1 MKKLIIFVMAL
12 TTLIGGTAQP
22 RKLELKSADPKQKKE
37 LRSADP
43 KGKLEGKLEARRSD
57 IKQKVAEYAEFKL
70 TSDLIG
76 TLTDKERE
84 LVKIFIEI
92 GQVMDDIY
100 WDEYF
105 GNENRAKL
113 KEIKDPAL
121 RAFAEIQYGA
131 WDRLDSERPF
141 LPGYK
146 ERPAG
151 CNFYPADMT
160 EKEFDALK
168 DPLKESQYSVIRRDE
183 KGKLY
188 VLPYH
193 KAYAKELEHVDK
205 LLEQAI
211 GLAENDGLRKYL
223 EARREAFRTDDY
235 FESDMVWMDMKDS
248 KLDFVVGPIE
258 NYDDGIKGL
267 KCSHEAFVLIKD
279 EKWSSDLSKFAALL
293 PEMQRLLPCEDK
305 YKKEVPG
312 TDCDINV
319 YDVVYYAGDCNAG
332 SKTIAINLP
341 NDERVQLKK
350 GSRRLQLKN
359 AMQAK
364 FDNIMVPIAKLMVS
378 EKQVDKVTFNAFFGN
393 TCYHEVAHG
402 LGIKNTITGRGPCRQ
417 ALGSLYSAWEEA
429 KADVCGLF
437 LTEQLIEK
445 GYITNSTIEE
455 NYVTFIAGILRSVR
469 FGATEAHGV
478 ANIMCYNFF
487 KEHGAFT
494 RDKQGKYVIDV
505 DRARKAAREWAAL
518 IIKMEGDGD
527 MNAAKAYSDKNG
539 KISPELQ
546 KDLDRIRDANIPRDI
561 KYIQGPDVL
570 GL

>member
-1 MKKLIIFVMAL
+1 MKKLTIFVMAISML
-12 TTLIGGTAQP
+12 AAVGC
-22 RKLELKSADPKQKKE
+22 
-37 LRSADP
+37 
-43 KGKLEGKLEARRSD
+43 KGKKADQPKSE
-57 IKQKVAEYAEFKL
+57 IQQKVDEYAEFELK
-70 TSDLIG
+70 SDLIQN
-76 TLTDKERE
+76 LSANEKE

-92 GQVMDDIY
+92 GKVMDDIY
-100 WDEYF
+100 WDQYF
-105 GNENRAKL
+105 GNENRASL
-113 KEIKDPAL
+113 DTLSDPAM
-121 RAFAEIQYGA
+121 RAFANIQYGA

-141 LPGYK
+141 IPGYGK
-146 ERPAG
+146 RPAG
-151 CNFYPADMT
+151 CNFYPKDMT
-160 EKEFDALK
+160 KEEFDALE
-168 DPLKESQYSVIRRDE
+168 DPLKNDQYSVVRRDAE
-183 KGKLY
+183 GKLY

-193 KAYAKELEHVDK
+193 EAYKEQLAKVDELMAKAIE
-205 LLEQAI
+205 
-211 GLAENDGLRKYL
+211 LAENPGLKKYL

-258 NYDDGIKGL
+258 NYDDGVNGL
-267 KCSHEAFVLIKD
+267 KCSHEAFVLVKD
-279 EKWSSDLSKFAALL
+279 EQWSNDLSKFAALL
-293 PEMQRLLPCEDK
+293 PEMQKLLPCDEK

-364 FDNIMVPIAKLMVS
+364 FDNIMVPIANLMVCP
-378 EKQVDKVTFNAFFGN
+378 EQVDSVTFNAFFGN

-402 LGIKNTITGRGPCRQ
+402 LGIKNTVTGRGPCRQ
-417 ALGSLYSAWEEA
+417 ALGAQYSAWEEA

-437 LTEQLIEK
+437 LTEQLIER
-445 GYITNSTIEE
+445 GLITNTTVNQ
-455 NYVTFIAGILRSVR
+455 NYITFIAGILRSVR

-487 KEHGAFT
+487 EQAGAFT
-494 RDKQGKYVIDV
+494 RNADGKYVINV
-505 DRARKAAREWAAL
+505 EKAREAARAWAAL
-518 IIKMEGDGD
+518 IIAMEGEGD
-527 MNAAKAYSDKNG
+527 MAAAKAYSDKNG
-539 KISPELQ
+539 KIGDALQ
-546 KDLDRIRDANIPRDI
+546 KDLDQIRDANIPRDI
-561 KYIQGPDVL
+561 IYRQGADVL

>member
-1 MKKLIIFVMAL
+1 MKKLTVIAMAASML
-12 TTLIGGTAQP
+12 LAIGCQNKKAGKDCA
-22 RKLELKSADPKQKKE
+22 ADPEIQ
-37 LRSADP
+37 
-43 KGKLEGKLEARRSD
+43 
-57 IKQKVAEYAEFKL
+57 QKVNEYAEFTL
-70 TSDLIG
+70 TSDLIQ
-76 TLTDKERE
+76 TLSANEKE

-92 GQVMDDIY
+92 GKVMDDIY

-105 GNENRAKL
+105 GYANRESIDTL
-113 KEIKDPAL
+113 CDPAM
-121 RAFAEIQYGA
+121 RAFARIQYGA

-141 LPGYK
+141 LPGYG

-151 CNFYPADMT
+151 CNFYPVDMT
-160 EKEFDALK
+160 AEEFEALE
-168 DPLKESQYSVIRRDE
+168 DPLKNDQYSVLRRDE
-183 KGKLY
+183 NGKLY

-193 KAYAKELEHVDK
+193 EAYKTELAIVDS
-205 LLEQAI
+205 LLEKAI
-211 GLAENDGLRKYL
+211 ALADNAGLKKYL

-235 FESDMVWMDMKDS
+235 FNSDMVWMDMKDS

-258 NYDDGIKGL
+258 NYDDGINGL
-267 KCSHEAFVLIKD
+267 KCSHEAFVLVKD
-279 EKWSSDLSKFAALL
+279 EAWSNDLSKFAALL
-293 PEMQRLLPCEDK
+293 PEMQKLLPCDPK

-364 FDNIMVPIAKLMVS
+364 FDNIMVPIAKLMVCP
-378 EKQVDKVTFNAFFGN
+378 EQVDSVTFNAFFGN

-402 LGIKNTITGRGPCRQ
+402 LGIKNTVTGRGPCRQ
-417 ALGSLYSAWEEA
+417 ALGAQYSAWEEA

-437 LTEQLIEK
+437 LTEQLIER
-445 GYITNSTIEE
+445 GEITNTTVAQ
-455 NYVTFIAGILRSVR
+455 NYITFIAGILRSVR

-478 ANIMCYNFF
+478 ANIMCYNYF

-494 RDKQGKYVIDV
+494 RNADGKYVIDV
-505 DRARKAAREWAAL
+505 DKARQAAREWAS
-518 IIKMEGDGD
+518 IIIAMEGEGD
-527 MNAAKAYSDKNG
+527 AAAAKAYSDRNG
-539 KISPELQ
+539 KIGSELQ
-546 KDLDRIRDANIPRDI
+546 HDLDLIRDANIPRDI
-561 KYIQGPDVL
+561 IYRQGADVL

>member
-1 MKKLIIFVMAL
+1 MKKLIVFVMTL
-12 TTLIGGTAQP
+12 TTLIGATAQV
-22 RKLELKSADPKQKKE
+22 KKIDVK
-37 LRSADP
+37 RT
-43 KGKLEGKLEARRSD
+43 D
-57 IKQKVAEYAEFKL
+57 IKQKVTELAEFKL
-70 TSDLIG
+70 TSDLVE
-76 TLTDKERE
+76 TLTENERE

-92 GQVMDDIY
+92 GRVMDDIY

-105 GNENRAKL
+105 GNDNRAKL
-113 KEIKDPAL
+113 ASVKDPAL
-121 RAFAEIQYGA
+121 RAFAEIHYGA

-151 CNFYPADMT
+151 CNFYPVDMT
-160 EKEFDALK
+160 EKEFAALK
-168 DPLKESQYSVIRRDE
+168 DPEKESQYSVIRRDD
-183 KGKLY
+183 KGNLY

-193 KAYAKELEHVDK
+193 KAFAKELEKVDN

-211 GLAENDGLRKYL
+211 GLAENDGLRSYL
-223 EARREAFRTDDY
+223 EARRKAFRTDDY

-248 KLDFVVGPIE
+248 RLDFVVGPIE
-258 NYDDGIKGL
+258 NYDDGLKGR

-279 EKWSSDLSKFAALL
+279 EKWSEDLSKFAALL
-293 PEMQRLLPCEDK
+293 PEMQKLLPCEEK

-364 FDNIMVPIAKLMVS
+364 FDNIMIPIARLMIS

-402 LGIKNTITGRGPCRQ
+402 LGIKQTITGRGPCRQ

-455 NYVTFIAGILRSVR
+455 NYVTFIAGLLRSVR

-487 KEHGAFT
+487 KEHGAFS
-494 RDKQGKYVIDV
+494 RDKAGKYIINVE
-505 DRARKAAREWAAL
+505 RARKAAREWAAPV
-518 IIKMEGDGD
+518 ITMEGDGD
-527 MNAAKAYSDKNG
+527 INAAKAYTEKNG

-561 KYIQGPDVL
+561 VYLQGAEVL

>member
-1 MKKLIIFVMAL
+1 MKKLIVFVMAL
-12 TTLIGGTAQP
+12 TTLLAANAQG
-22 RKLELKSADPKQKKE
+22 QKKVQKK
-37 LRSADP
+37 A
-43 KGKLEGKLEARRSD
+43 D
-57 IKQKVAEYAEFKL
+57 IKQKVSEYAEFKL
-70 TSDLIG
+70 TSDLVSE
-76 TLTDKERE
+76 LTENERQ

-92 GQVMDDIY
+92 GNVMDEIY

-105 GNENRAKL
+105 GKDNRAKL
-113 KEIKDPAL
+113 ADIKDPAI
-121 RAFAEIQYGA
+121 RAFAEIHYGA

-141 LPGYK
+141 IPGYGP
-146 ERPAG
+146 RPAG
-151 CNFYPADMT
+151 CNFYPTDMT
-160 EKEFDALK
+160 KKEFDALK
-168 DPLKESQYSVIRRDE
+168 DPLKNSEYSVIRRDS

-193 KAYAKELEHVDK
+193 EAYKEELEKVDE
-205 LLEQAI
+205 LLAQAI
-211 GLAENDGLRKYL
+211 ELAENEGLRKYL

-248 KLDFVVGPIE
+248 RLDFVVGPIE
-258 NYDDGIKGL
+258 NYDDGVNGL

-279 EKWSSDLSKFAALL
+279 EKWSNDLSKFAALL
-293 PEMQRLLPCEDK
+293 PEMQKLLPCDDK

-359 AMQAK
+359 AMRAK
-364 FDNIMVPIAKLMVS
+364 FDNIMVPIAKLMVCD
-378 EKQVDKVTFNAFFGN
+378 EQVDKVTFNAFFGN

-402 LGIKNTITGRGPCRQ
+402 LGIKQTVTGRGPCRQ
-417 ALGSLYSAWEEA
+417 ALGAQYSAWEEA

-437 LTEQLIEK
+437 LTEQLIER
-445 GYITNSTIEE
+445 GEITNTTVNQ
-455 NYVTFIAGILRSVR
+455 NYITFIAGILRSVR

-478 ANIMCYNFF
+478 ANIMCYNYFQ
-487 KEHGAFT
+487 EHGAFT
-494 RDKQGKYVIDV
+494 RNADGKYVIDV
-505 DRARKAAREWAAL
+505 EKARQAAREWAS
-518 IIKMEGDGD
+518 IIIAMEGEGD
-527 MNAAKAYSDKNG
+527 MAAAKAYSEKNG
-539 KISPELQ
+539 KIGADLQ
-546 KDLDRIRDANIPRDI
+546 KDLDAIRDANIPRDI
-561 KYIQGPDVL
+561 IYKQGAAVL

>member
-1 MKKLIIFVMAL
+1 M
-12 TTLIGGTAQP
+12 
-22 RKLELKSADPKQKKE
+22 
-37 LRSADP
+37 
-43 KGKLEGKLEARRSD
+43 
-57 IKQKVAEYAEFKL
+57 
-70 TSDLIG
+70 
-76 TLTDKERE
+76 
-84 LVKIFIEI
+84 
-92 GQVMDDIY
+92 
-100 WDEYF
+100 
-105 GNENRAKL
+105 
-113 KEIKDPAL
+113 
-121 RAFAEIQYGA
+121 
-131 WDRLDSERPF
+131 DSERPF

-151 CNFYPADMT
+151 CNFYPVDMT
-160 EKEFDALK
+160 KKEFDELK
-168 DPLKESQYSVIRRDE
+168 DPLKESQYSVIRRDA

-193 KAYAKELEHVDK
+193 KAYAKELEHVDM
-205 LLEQAI
+205 LLEKAI
-211 GLAENDGLRKYL
+211 GLAENEGLKKYL

-235 FESDMVWMDMKDS
+235 FESDMIWMDMKDS
-248 KLDFVVGPIE
+248 RLDFVVGPIE
-258 NYDDGIKGL
+258 NYDDGINGL

-293 PEMQRLLPCEDK
+293 PEMQKLLPCEDK

-487 KEHGAFT
+487 KEHGAFS
-494 RDKQGKYVIDV
+494 RDKEGKYLINVEN
-505 DRARKAAREWAAL
+505 ARKAAREWASL
-518 IIKMEGDGD
+518 IIKIEGDGD
-527 MNAAKAYSDKNG
+527 MKAAKAYSDKNG

-546 KDLDRIRDANIPRDI
+546 KDLDAIRDANIPRDI
-561 KYIQGPDVL
+561 IYNQGAEVL

>member
-1 MKKLIIFVMAL
+1 MKKLTVIAMAASML
-12 TTLIGGTAQP
+12 LAIGCQNKKAGKDCA
-22 RKLELKSADPKQKKE
+22 ADPEIQ
-37 LRSADP
+37 
-43 KGKLEGKLEARRSD
+43 
-57 IKQKVAEYAEFKL
+57 QKVNEYAEFTL
-70 TSDLIG
+70 TSDLIQ
-76 TLTDKERE
+76 TLSANEKE

-92 GQVMDDIY
+92 GKVMDDIY

-105 GNENRAKL
+105 GYANRESIDTL
-113 KEIKDPAL
+113 CDPAM
-121 RAFAEIQYGA
+121 RAFARIQYGA

-141 LPGYK
+141 LPGYG

-151 CNFYPADMT
+151 CNFYPVDMT
-160 EKEFDALK
+160 AEEFEALE
-168 DPLKESQYSVIRRDE
+168 DPLKNDQYSVLRRDE
-183 KGKLY
+183 NGKLY

-193 KAYAKELEHVDK
+193 EAYKTELAKVDS
-205 LLEQAI
+205 LLEKAI
-211 GLAENDGLRKYL
+211 ALADNAGLKKYL

-235 FESDMVWMDMKDS
+235 FNSDMVWMDMKDS

-258 NYDDGIKGL
+258 NYDDGINGL
-267 KCSHEAFVLIKD
+267 ECSHEAFVLVKD
-279 EKWSSDLSKFAALL
+279 EAWSNDLSKFAALL
-293 PEMQRLLPCEDK
+293 PEMQKLLPCDPK

-341 NDERVQLKK
+341 NDERVQLAK

-364 FDNIMVPIAKLMVS
+364 FDNIMVPIAKLMVCP
-378 EKQVDKVTFNAFFGN
+378 EQVDSVTFNAFFGN

-402 LGIKNTITGRGPCRQ
+402 LGIKNTVTGRGPCRQ
-417 ALGSLYSAWEEA
+417 ALGAQYSAWEEA

-437 LTEQLIEK
+437 LTEQLIER
-445 GYITNSTIEE
+445 GEITNTTVAQ
-455 NYVTFIAGILRSVR
+455 NYITFIAGILRSVR

-478 ANIMCYNFF
+478 ANIMCYNYF

-494 RDKQGKYVIDV
+494 RNADGKYVIDV
-505 DRARKAAREWAAL
+505 DKARQAAREWAS
-518 IIKMEGDGD
+518 IIIAMEGEGD
-527 MNAAKAYSDKNG
+527 AAAAKTYSDRNG
-539 KISPELQ
+539 KIGSELQ
-546 KDLDRIRDANIPRDI
+546 HDLDKIRDANIPRDI
-561 KYIQGPDVL
+561 IYRQGADVL